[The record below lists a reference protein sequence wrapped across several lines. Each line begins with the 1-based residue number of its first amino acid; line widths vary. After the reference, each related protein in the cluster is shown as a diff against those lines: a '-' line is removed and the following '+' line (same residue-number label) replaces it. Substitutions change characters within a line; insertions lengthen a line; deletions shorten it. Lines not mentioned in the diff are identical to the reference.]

1 MNTFLWVAQVVLA
14 FAFLAHGLLFLF
26 PPEAVSKV
34 SKQMPFPVGFL
45 RFICIAEIL
54 GAFGLT
60 LPGLTGLLPWLTPL
74 AATGL
79 VIIMSGAVITSLMS
93 GAAETLIPL
102 VLGLLAAVVAY
113 GRWRVRPLPE
123 PARSSVLRP
132 AD

>member
-79 VIIMSGAVITSLMS
+79 VPIVGGALVFHLSRREMAPALN
-93 GAAETLIPL
+93 AAVLLALAVFVACARWFVIPL
-102 VLGLLAAVVAY
+102 
-113 GRWRVRPLPE
+113 
-123 PARSSVLRP
+123 
-132 AD
+132 